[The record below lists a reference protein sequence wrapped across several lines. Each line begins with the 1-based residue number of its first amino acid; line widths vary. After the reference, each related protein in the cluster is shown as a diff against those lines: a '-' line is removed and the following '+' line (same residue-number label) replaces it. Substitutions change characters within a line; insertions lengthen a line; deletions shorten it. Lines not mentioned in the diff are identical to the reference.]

1 MIKNSLAK
9 LILNDD
15 TAIVG
20 IKEGSYDVL
29 ASALSVEETQTFECY
44 DESFKISRLNNEI
57 FYLFVSS
64 GLKGWIYKS
73 KTTVPKLFSG
83 PCFVDLNF
91 EELVTVKLKNNKTFS
106 IIVTSIPNA
115 SKYKTNIVV
124 TILMLFSIMCA
135 IIFML
140 ITILVR

>member
-83 PCFVDLNF
+83 PCFVEVNF
-91 EELVTVKLKNNKTFS
+91 EELVVVKLKNKKTFS
-106 IIVTSIPNA
+106 VIITSIPNR
-115 SKYKTNIVV
+115 SKYKINAIATIAFIILFVV
-124 TILMLFSIMCA
+124 GM
-135 IIFML
+135 IISM
-140 ITILVR
+140 R